1 MPTSPN
7 IADRRARHVSLPG
20 QVRERAVVL
29 LAELF
34 AELPGPF
41 EELLFDCAMNAGS
54 RKDAFLDA
62 AGELRR
68 RRQEIFMQFH
78 ERLQQSWDALQEGRP
93 QQVEDAFAGS
103 LRDPLSLVT
112 DQELELRL
120 ATRSLAETIRRE
132 CRDALAELD
141 ARMAGLAG
149 DPAPEGWRNPVGPEQ
164 ISAAVYR
171 SFAICDFAPE
181 ARLELIQL
189 CEARLV
195 PGMARAYADLN
206 QWLAQ
211 AGVEPRTPVRLAP
224 APKSAASAPVAD
236 ASEPDDEAEGAPRW
250 ASRFLDRIVGLP
262 PASGAAAAHVGGAA
276 VPLQDQDETPSV
288 QGVLLE
294 ALHYLLQ
301 QSRQASVGAGE
312 SVAPAG
318 ADAPHRR
325 DLSQHE
331 MLSVLSQ
338 LQATPAASLCTA
350 ADGAGGSLAQRLK
363 NEVFDRARQ
372 LGMDPETV
380 RLAPGDEDVID
391 LVGMLFDVM
400 LDERNIA
407 GRSRELIGRLLVPFV
422 KAAMLDRRLFVQKA
436 HPARRLLNALAEA
449 CEGNDGERPAARQLL
464 AKVEEVVERLLA
476 EFNESLSIFLTLE
489 EEFRAYLEQY
499 RRGIEI
505 AERRAAEAQRG
516 QERLEAARA
525 RTRAELQQRV
535 SGAPLPQAVK
545 DFLYQPWAHHVT
557 LTVLREGEQ
566 GDGLR
571 EALAVADE
579 LLDEL
584 AEARRNVVGKPWLQ
598 HARPALRTVFAGIG
612 MTPGAADHA
621 VDALCDTLQSVAE
634 ERPEL
639 EKALPELPPVEPPKL
654 ARPAAAPLQVVAG
667 TDTLDFDAGDARYFR
682 NLPIGSWLDFIG
694 QDNKVQPC
702 KLSWISPISSRL
714 LFVNRNGVNVCVASP
729 EELAVMVRLGRLRA
743 HRSESAF
750 DSAMQGVI
758 DRLEPAAAG

>member
-1 MPTSPN
+1 MPISTN

-34 AELPGPF
+34 EELPGPF

-120 ATRSLAETIRRE
+120 ATRSLAETIRRDGK
-132 CRDALAELD
+132 DALAELD
-141 ARMAGLAG
+141 ARMVSLTG
-149 DPAPEGWRNPVGPEQ
+149 DPVPEGWRNPVGPEQ

-189 CEARLV
+189 CEARLG
-195 PGMARAYADLN
+195 PGMARAYAALN
-206 QWLAQ
+206 EWLAQ
-211 AGVEPRTPVRLAP
+211 AGVEPRTPVRLAS
-224 APKSAASAPVAD
+224 APKHTASAPD
-236 ASEPDDEAEGAPRW
+236 AEEPDDTAEDAPRW

-262 PASGAAAAHVGGAA
+262 QASGAITAPAGDAA
-276 VPLQDQDETPSV
+276 VPSLDQDDAPSV

-294 ALHYLLQ
+294 ALHYLLR
-301 QSRQASVGAGE
+301 QSRHGTAGAGE
-312 SVAPAG
+312 AAALPE
-318 ADAPHRR
+318 ADASHRR
-325 DLSQHE
+325 DLSQRE
-331 MLSVLSQ
+331 MLSVLSL
-338 LQATPAASLCTA
+338 LQAAPGASLSTA
-350 ADGAGGSLAQRLK
+350 DDAGGSLAQRLK
-363 NEVFDRARQ
+363 NEVFDRAQQ
-372 LGMDPETV
+372 LGVEPGSV

-535 SGAPLPQAVK
+535 SGAPLPQAIK

-598 HARPALRTVFAGIG
+598 HARPALCTVFAGIG
-612 MTPGAADHA
+612 MTPDAVDHA

-639 EKALPELPPVEPPKL
+639 EKALPELPPVEPPKPV
-654 ARPAAAPLQVVAG
+654 RPAAAPLQVVAG

-682 NLPIGSWLDFIG
+682 NLPIGAWLDFIG